1 MKSKRV
7 TWKSVQGVVS
17 AADVPKRNDSPTR
30 QTDGSYGPIPPPTYE
45 PRHQYG
51 VKRSMTR
58 ERRREALMLEQTAIW
73 HVQSKFENDCGC
85 ETVFDALVHL
95 HLMDS

>member
-1 MKSKRV
+1 
-7 TWKSVQGVVS
+7 
-17 AADVPKRNDSPTR
+17 
-30 QTDGSYGPIPPPTYE
+30 
-45 PRHQYG
+45 
-51 VKRSMTR
+51 MTR